1 MNDTITKDALPTSF
15 TAFNP
20 IGHLM
25 LGLPS
30 TEHLSALSAA
40 LRANGWPGDSVV
52 EFTPSEGAEEFAE
65 MIDNAGPLVGFGY
78 EITLARRYLKLSRQ
92 GYRWLLVKV
101 EDSEEAA
108 RAADIAR
115 THGATL
121 AVHYRLLIA
130 EELI

>member
-1 MNDTITKDALPTSF
+1 MNDTIRKEALPTSF

-30 TEHLSALSAA
+30 TEQLATLHAV
-40 LRANGWPGDSVV
+40 LRANGWPDESLV
-52 EFTPSEGAEEFAE
+52 EFTPREGVEEFAE

-78 EITLARRYLKLSRQ
+78 EITLARRYLKLSRE

-101 EDSEEAA
+101 EDNEAAA
-108 RAADIAR
+108 RAAAIAR
-115 THGATL
+115 ANGATL

>member
-1 MNDTITKDALPTSF
+1 MNDTITKDELPTSF

-30 TEHLSALSAA
+30 TEQVASLTAA
-40 LRANGWPGDSVV
+40 LRLNGWPDDALVN
-52 EFTPSEGAEEFAE
+52 FTPREGVEEFAE
-65 MIDNAGPLVGFGY
+65 LIDKAGPLVGFGY

-101 EDSEEAA
+101 EDSEAA
-108 RAADIAR
+108 SRAAEIAR
-115 THGATL
+115 EHGATL

>member
-15 TAFNP
+15 GSFNP

-25 LGLPS
+25 LGMPS
-30 TEHLSALSAA
+30 TPQLAAVTAA
-40 LRANGWPGDSVV
+40 LGANGWPESALVN
-52 EFTPSEGAEEFAE
+52 FTPSEGVEEFE
-65 MIDNAGPLVGFGY
+65 EIIDQASPLAGFGY
-78 EITLARRYLKLSRQ
+78 EITLSRRYLKLSRE

-101 EDSEEAA
+101 GDPEEAA
-108 RAADIAR
+108 RAAEIAR
-115 THGATL
+115 TNGATL

>member
-1 MNDTITKDALPTSF
+1 MNDAITKDELPTSF

-25 LGLPS
+25 LGLPG
-30 TEHLSALSAA
+30 TEQLAALSAA
-40 LRANGWPGDSVV
+40 LRANGWSGESLV
-52 EFTPSEGAEEFAE
+52 EFTPREGVEEFAE
-65 MIDNAGPLVGFGY
+65 LIDNAGPLVGFGY
-78 EITLARRYLKLSRQ
+78 EITLARRYLKLSRE

-101 EDSEEAA
+101 DDSEAAA
-108 RAADIAR
+108 RAAEIAR
-115 THGATL
+115 ANGATL

>member
-1 MNDTITKDALPTSF
+1 MNDTISKEALPTSF

-30 TEHLSALSAA
+30 TEQLATLHAV
-40 LRANGWPGDSVV
+40 LRANGWPDESLV
-52 EFTPSEGAEEFAE
+52 EFTPREGVEEFAE
-65 MIDNAGPLVGFGY
+65 LIDNAGPLVGFGY
-78 EITLARRYLKLSRQ
+78 EITLARRYLKLSRE

-101 EDSEEAA
+101 DDSEAAA
-108 RAADIAR
+108 RAAEIAR
-115 THGATL
+115 ANGATL

>member
-1 MNDTITKDALPTSF
+1 MNDTISREALPTSF

-30 TEHLSALSAA
+30 TEQLATLHAV
-40 LRANGWPGDSVV
+40 LRANGWPDESLV
-52 EFTPSEGAEEFAE
+52 EFTPREGVEEFAE
-65 MIDNAGPLVGFGY
+65 LIDNAGPLVGFGY
-78 EITLARRYLKLSRQ
+78 EITLARRYLKLSRE

-101 EDSEEAA
+101 DDSEAAA
-108 RAADIAR
+108 RAAEIAR
-115 THGATL
+115 ANGATL